1 MRTLKTYVSCYIF
14 VGILIYVISACVRF
28 KVKQSNTTQRSLYE
42 RVKRGMGLGGEGG
55 KRLEER
61 GHSANHESVLGVGEG
76 RHHINGR
83 GSQMYVFFLQRKS
96 IISY

>member
-1 MRTLKTYVSCYIF
+1 MKTLKTYVSCYIF

-55 KRLEER
+55 KRIGSVKRVNRGER
-61 GHSANHESVLGVGEG
+61 GNSLITSQHSVLV
-76 RHHINGR
+76 
-83 GSQMYVFFLQRKS
+83 
-96 IISY
+96 

>member
-28 KVKQSNTTQRSLYE
+28 KVKQSNNTQRSLYE

-61 GHSANHESVLGVGEG
+61 EG
-76 RHHINGR
+76 IPQIMSQYWEWGR
-83 GSQMYVFFLQRKS
+83 QASYQWQMWSDVYFFCKS
-96 IISY
+96 KISY

>member
-14 VGILIYVISACVRF
+14 VGILIYVVSACVRF
-28 KVKQSNTTQRSLYE
+28 KVKQSNNTQRSLYE

-61 GHSANHESVLGVGEG
+61 EG
-76 RHHINGR
+76 IPQIM
-83 GSQMYVFFLQRKS
+83 SQYWEWGKAG
-96 IISY
+96 IISMGDVVRCIFFCKSKISY

>member
-28 KVKQSNTTQRSLYE
+28 KVKQSNNTQRSLYE

-55 KRLEER
+55 KRFGSVAKRMNGGKR
-61 GHSANHESVLGVGEG
+61 GHSA
-76 RHHINGR
+76 
-83 GSQMYVFFLQRKS
+83 
-96 IISY
+96 